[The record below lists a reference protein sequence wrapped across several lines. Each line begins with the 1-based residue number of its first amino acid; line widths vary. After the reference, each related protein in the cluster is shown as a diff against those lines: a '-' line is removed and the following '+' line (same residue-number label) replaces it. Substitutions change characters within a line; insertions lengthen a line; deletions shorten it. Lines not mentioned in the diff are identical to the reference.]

1 MANYFQNYRTD
12 FLSCYCC

>member
-1 MANYFQNYRTD
+1 MAKYFQNYRTD